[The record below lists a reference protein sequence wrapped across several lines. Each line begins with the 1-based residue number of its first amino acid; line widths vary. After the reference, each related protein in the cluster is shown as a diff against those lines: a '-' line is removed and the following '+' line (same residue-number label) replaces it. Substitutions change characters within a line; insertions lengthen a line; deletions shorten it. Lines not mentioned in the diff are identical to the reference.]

1 MSLLPDFNEKFDT
14 AIRKAIESY
23 DIFNDYEIGQV
34 TLIEL
39 TIRAMKHFLNPD
51 LNPLTFEEVK
61 SWFDRMTE
69 KAGDFQYH
77 GEIVNEL
84 GFPCFHYS
92 ILCYQGNL
100 HGYREFSIYINE
112 WGFSYSSRTYEFAI
126 FNLLLEECGRH
137 HYNLLS
143 IMKLKPLELFC
154 QMKGY
159 IEF

>member
-1 MSLLPDFNEKFDT
+1 MSLLPDFNEKFNYILDAT
-14 AIRKAIESY
+14 VPLGALSASVLR
-23 DIFNDYEIGQV
+23 D
-34 TLIEL
+34 L
-39 TIRAMKHFLNPD
+39 LNPD
-51 LNPLTFEEVK
+51 RNPLTFEEVK
-61 SWFDRMTE
+61 AWLDRMTE

-84 GFPCFHYS
+84 GSPCFHYS

-137 HYNLLS
+137 HCNLLS
-143 IMKLKPLELFC
+143 IMRLSPLELFC

-159 IEF
+159 VNI